1 MRKFDLSDLHIR
13 CMEYNSEIITQ
24 CECYYYDR
32 IGSDGDVCICVIPVP
47 KSPYVFVEFYYN
59 AQLRDIRYFS
69 FFSRSK
75 KRLSKKINKW
85 LKNKPEMC
93 SGF

>member
-1 MRKFDLSDLHIR
+1 MNLSNLNIH
-13 CMEYNSEIITQ
+13 CMEYNSEIVTQ

-32 IGSDGDVCICVIPVP
+32 IGTEGDVCICVIPVP
-47 KSPYVFVEFYYN
+47 KSPYIFIEFYCQG
-59 AQLRDIRYFS
+59 QLKDIRYFS
-69 FFSRSK
+69 SFSRSE

-85 LKNKPEMC
+85 LKNKQEMT

>member
-1 MRKFDLSDLHIR
+1 MKLNSLNIH
-13 CMEYNSEIITQ
+13 CMEYNSEIVTQ

-32 IGSDGDVCICVIPVP
+32 IGTEGDVCICVIPVP
-47 KSPYVFVEFYYN
+47 KSPYIFVEFYYQS
-59 AQLRDIRYFS
+59 QLKDIRYFS
-69 FFSRSK
+69 SFSRSE

-85 LKNKPEMC
+85 LNNKQEMA